1 MSLTQLLSALREHK
15 VVLRLEGDKLRCEL
29 PEAGI
34 PADLRAALVASS
46 GELKSYLAEVAKES
60 QQVKIPV
67 RPTGLK
73 RIALSSAQRRL
84 WLLDQLDGSSA
95 HTNMAFALSL
105 RGQLDETALQ
115 SAFAGLLER
124 HQSLRSC
131 FAVDEQGEPYQHIQS
146 ATGFAVDV
154 TDISVLS
161 RGEQEAA
168 LDAARRAEV
177 ARHFDLSRDLLL
189 SARLLKLGETEHQ
202 LLITIHHIASDG
214 WSMAILVRE
223 FCAFYGGQASLL
235 PPLDIQYAD
244 YAHWQ
249 QTTQLPELM
258 NTQLPYWKTQL
269 ADLPLVHNLPLD
281 FPRPRLQSLNG
292 ARHLTHLDASRVRAL
307 TSFSQAEG
315 ATLFM
320 GLQAIFALL
329 LARYSNH
336 DDIVMGTLIANREEP
351 QVAPL
356 IGCFFNALVL
366 RNQFGKLLRNQI
378 ADEQGFRHLLAQ
390 SRRLLLDAYQH
401 QQLPFEQLVES
412 LAPERSPSYSPLFQV
427 LLIMQNTEQVTL
439 ELPGLTLEVLPQER
453 NQVAYD
459 LRLEIIPADDALELH
474 WEYRTDLFKPE
485 TIARLA
491 GHYQQLLDA
500 ALAAPDESVWSLNLL
515 TDAER
520 EQQLSVWSKP
530 VKRVDEAGELCVHQ
544 RFEAQVVRTPEQTAL
559 VWRDQRLSYAHL
571 NARANQLA
579 HYLRNLH
586 QVGPDKRVGICLPP
600 SPELIIS
607 ILAILKAGGAYVPLD
622 ASYPQARLEQ
632 LLEDADLSALLTRGD
647 LLAAGLP
654 DAICLDTAPLA
665 DQPDTNLGLASEPGH
680 LAYVIFTSGSTGR
693 PKGVQV
699 ERRGLRNL
707 LRWYLQAYEFSAAD
721 RFYILSS
728 PSFDLTQKNLFA
740 PLLLGGQLVLAG
752 SQGFDPL
759 AALGE
764 IEQLGITQLNCAPSM
779 VYPLIENSAETDFT
793 SLRSLRYLLLGG
805 EPINGPVLAPWQA
818 SANFSTR
825 IINMYGPTEC
835 TDIATENLYREGE
848 GAIIGKPIDQVALL
862 VLNRTRQLVPAQA
875 AGELCIGGAGVARGY
890 LNQPV
895 LTAEKFIPNPFAAE
909 TGCPRLYRTGDLV
922 RWLPDGRLEFLG
934 RVDQQVKIRGLRIE
948 PGEIEQAL
956 LAHAAV
962 KEALVLAA
970 DQRLLAYI
978 VSSESAGQLPTA
990 LRSHLQA
997 SLPDYM
1003 IPAAF
1008 VVLERFPLTP
1018 NGKLDRK
1025 ALPAPDMS
1033 QNATAYVAPATEL
1046 EAALC
1051 NIWGELLGVERVGTA
1066 DDFFKLGGHS
1076 LLAIRMLTRVR
1087 QQLGVAV
1094 ALNGVFG
1101 EPTVAGLARV
1111 IETLQLTDAVRRQ
1124 LADAELA
1131 DAELEEGFI

>member
-1 MSLTQLLSALREHK
+1 MTLTQLLSALREHK

-34 PADLRAALVASS
+34 PADLRADLVARS
-46 GELKSYLAEVAKES
+46 GELKSYLADMAKAS

-67 RPTGLK
+67 RPVEVD

-95 HTNMAFALSL
+95 HTNMAFALAL
-105 RGQLDETALQ
+105 RGRLDEVALEA
-115 SAFAGLLER
+115 AFAGLLER
-124 HQSLRSC
+124 HQSLRTR
-131 FAVDEQGEPYQHIQS
+131 FAVDEQGEPFQQIQP
-146 ATGFAVDV
+146 ATGFRLLRA
-154 TDISVLS
+154 DISHLS
-161 RGEQEAA
+161 TAEQEIA
-168 LDAARRAEV
+168 LAEARRAEV
-177 ARHFDLSRDLLL
+177 ARHFDLGRDLLL
-189 SARLLKLGETEHQ
+189 AARLLKLGEDEHQ

-281 FPRPRLQSLNG
+281 YPRPRVQGLNG
-292 ARHLTHLDASRVRAL
+292 ARHLTRLDASRVRAL

-378 ADEQGFRHLLAQ
+378 ADEQGFRQLLAQ

-459 LRLEIIPADDALELH
+459 LRLEIIPAGDALELH
-474 WEYRTDLFKPE
+474 WEYRTDLFKAE
-485 TIARLA
+485 TVARLA

-530 VKRVDEAGELCVHQ
+530 VNLVDEAGELCVHQ
-544 RFEAQVVRTPEQTAL
+544 RFEAQVMRTPEQTAL
-559 VWRDQRLSYAHL
+559 IWRDQSLSYAAL

-579 HYLRNLH
+579 HYLRHQH
-586 QVGPDKRVGICLPP
+586 QVGPDKRVGICLTP

-622 ASYPQARLEQ
+622 AGYPQARLEQ

-654 DAICLDTAPLA
+654 GAICLDTEPFA
-665 DQPDTNLGLASEPGH
+665 DQPETNLGLASEPGH

-707 LRWYLQAYEFSAAD
+707 LRWYLQAYEFSSTD

-752 SQGFDPL
+752 ATGFDPL

-764 IEQLGITQLNCAPSM
+764 IRKLGITQLNCAPSM
-779 VYPLIENSAETDFT
+779 VYPLIENSAETDYA
-793 SLRSLRYLLLGG
+793 SLVSLRYLLLGG
-805 EPINGPVLAPWQA
+805 EPINGAVLAPWQA
-818 SANFSTR
+818 SANFSAR

-862 VLNRTRQLVPAQA
+862 VLNRARQLVPAQA

-948 PGEIEQAL
+948 PGEIEQVL
-956 LAHAAV
+956 LGHPAV
-962 KEALVLAA
+962 KEALVLASE
-970 DQRLLAYI
+970 QRLLAYV
-978 VSSESAGQLPTA
+978 VSADPAEQLPAA
-990 LRSHLQA
+990 LRAHLQA

-1025 ALPAPDMS
+1025 ALPAPDTA
-1033 QNATAYVAPATEL
+1033 QNATAYVAPANEL

-1051 NIWGELLGVERVGTA
+1051 AIWQELLGVERVGTG

-1111 IETLQLTDAVRRQ
+1111 VETLQLHESNRRQ
-1124 LADAELA
+1124 LAEAELA
-1131 DAELEEGFI
+1131 DVELEEGFI

>member
-1 MSLTQLLSALREHK
+1 MTLTQLLSKLREHK
-15 VVLRLEGDKLRCEL
+15 VALRLDGDKLRCEL

-73 RIALSSAQRRL
+73 HIALSSAQRRL

-95 HTNMAFALSL
+95 HTNMAFALAL
-105 RGQLDETALQ
+105 RGQLDDAALQ

-131 FAVDEQGEPYQHIQS
+131 FAVDEQGEPYQSIQP

-154 TDISVLS
+154 ADISALP
-161 RGEQEAA
+161 RAEQEAA

-177 ARHFDLSRDLLL
+177 ARHFDLGRDLLL
-189 SARLLKLGETEHQ
+189 AARLLRLGDDEHQ

-258 NTQLPYWKTQL
+258 ASQLPYWETQL

-292 ARHLTHLDASRVRAL
+292 ARHLTHLDAGRVRAL

-320 GLQAIFALL
+320 GLQAVFALL

-366 RNQFGKLLRNQI
+366 RNQI
-378 ADEQGFRHLLAQ
+378 ADEQGFRQLLAQ

-459 LRLEIIPADDALELH
+459 LRLEIIPAGDALELH

-515 TDAER
+515 TEIER
-520 EQQLSVWSKP
+520 EQQLRIWSKP
-530 VKRVDEAGELCVHQ
+530 VNLVDEAGELCVHQ

-559 VWRDQRLSYAHL
+559 VWRDQSLSYAQL
-571 NARANQLA
+571 NTRANQLA
-579 HYLRNLH
+579 HYLRNQH

-622 ASYPQARLEQ
+622 AGYPSARLAQ

-654 DAICLDTAPLA
+654 GAICLDAAPLA
-665 DQPDTNLGLASEPGH
+665 DQPETNLGLASEPGH

-707 LRWYLQAYEFSAAD
+707 LRWYLQAYDFSAAD

-752 SQGFDPL
+752 AAGFDPL

-764 IEQLGITQLNCAPSM
+764 IQQLGITQLNCAPSM

-805 EPINGPVLAPWQA
+805 EPINGAVLAPWQA
-818 SANFSTR
+818 SANFSAR

-862 VLNRTRQLVPAQA
+862 VLNRARQLVPAQA

-909 TGCPRLYRTGDLV
+909 TGCPRLYCTGDLV

-956 LAHAAV
+956 LSHPAV

-970 DQRLLAYI
+970 NQRLLAYV
-978 VSSESAGQLPTA
+978 VSADSPEHLPVQLRA
-990 LRSHLQA
+990 HLQT

-1025 ALPAPDMS
+1025 ALPAPDMA

-1111 IETLQLTDAVRRQ
+1111 IETLQLTDAVRCQ